1 MADHYLLTDTLAY
14 ELPGDA
20 ELADL
25 HYEIGTHFLG
35 FSSRP
40 QRRPSDGKQFDSTL
54 FIAADQIHA
63 ADSLSASNFDDASSL
78 IKYAQLFLIVGERSV
93 GVADFHSALK
103 YLQCGISFLPEDRWR
118 TEYTLS
124 LHLFE
129 SACLSAFACGLTE
142 VMTAFLNEILDNAR
156 TLEDKMK
163 GLYVLVQSHAKSG
176 QLKEAIER
184 TFSVLEDLGKKC
196 EFVQSRRLVN

>member
-1 MADHYLLTDTLAY
+1 M
-14 ELPGDA
+14 
-20 ELADL
+20 
-25 HYEIGTHFLG
+25 
-35 FSSRP
+35 
-40 QRRPSDGKQFDSTL
+40 
-54 FIAADQIHA
+54 
-63 ADSLSASNFDDASSL
+63 
-78 IKYAQLFLIVGERSV
+78 
-93 GVADFHSALK
+93 ADFHSALK
-103 YLQCGISFLPEDRWR
+103 YLQCDISFLPENRWR

-176 QLKEAIER
+176 QLKEAIEDIV
-184 TFSVLEDLGKKC
+184 SL
-196 EFVQSRRLVN
+196 FVQSCIYKRNEIAGAVVECPAR